1 MHITVVMSTNTN
13 IVVLAYAYITYQPG
27 NDMHIHPHHHPP
39 ASVYSIVVRASDVRA
54 SNKIDQQ
61 EKYVYFSSRI
71 AWTKWAPTCEGANIT
86 QVSILVV
93 TVSRPGCSTHALANI
108 CSRYPVSR
116 PPSAKKVVSRT
127 SDRGRR
133 VYSFCSASVV
143 SAFIWSSKVCHNFIT
158 RACDLLILCVN
169 ECLHTVVYL
178 SLCTTC
184 IYIRFFLLIL

>member
-1 MHITVVMSTNTN
+1 MSTNAN
-13 IVVLAYAYITYQPG
+13 IAVLAYAYIRYQPG
-27 NDMHIHPHHHPP
+27 NGMHIHPHHHPP
-39 ASVYSIVVRASDVRA
+39 ASVYSIVVRAS
-54 SNKIDQQ
+54 NKIAQEE
-61 EKYVYFSSRI
+61 EKYVYFSTRI
-71 AWTKWAPTCEGANIT
+71 AWTKWAPACEGANIT

-116 PPSAKKVVSRT
+116 PPSAKKVVPRT
-127 SDRGRR
+127 PDRGRH

-143 SAFIWSSKVCHNFIT
+143 SAFIWSSKVCHNFII

-184 IYIRFFLLIL
+184 IYI